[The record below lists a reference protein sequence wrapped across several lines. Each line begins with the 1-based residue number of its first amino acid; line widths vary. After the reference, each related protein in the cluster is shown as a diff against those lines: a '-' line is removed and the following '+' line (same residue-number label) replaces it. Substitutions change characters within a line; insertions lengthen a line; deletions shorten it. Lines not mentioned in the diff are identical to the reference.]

1 MQPPRQEAASTA
13 AFRSPG
19 RCRRVQ
25 WVMRPFHAAAGLT
38 GIAVHA
44 APGAGHAEEQTDE
57 IPDSPSM
64 KYSLETLR
72 GDVFGGITS
81 TVVALPI
88 ALGFG
93 IASGMGAAAGLYG
106 AIAVGFFASV
116 FGGTRAQISGP
127 AAPTTVAMAVIL
139 TSYANSLSEALFVVV
154 LAGLLQVL
162 LGLSKIGRFVAYTP
176 YVVVSGFMS
185 GIGIIIVLLQAL
197 PFLGAAVMT
206 GGPMDAV
213 QALPAA
219 IGGVNTDA
227 LWIATVTLA
236 VGFLWPERLS
246 RFVPGPLA
254 ALVAG
259 TALGIFWLTGASVIG
274 PVPTGL
280 PELHLELP
288 SVDFLLHAL
297 EPAIILALIGA
308 VDSLLT
314 SLVADSITGERHNP
328 DRELIGQGIGNM
340 AAGLIGALPGA
351 GSPMG
356 TVANIRS
363 GGTTPVSGALRALL
377 LLALVLGLGRF
388 VEPIPHAALAGVLM
402 KIGLDIID
410 WRLLGRVHRMQ
421 KSHLFVMLTT
431 LCLTVFVDLIT
442 AVAIGLI
449 AGGMVHAR
457 RLERLEL
464 DSVVSV
470 PMLDMTFFAGD
481 EALAGTDPHA
491 ARVGMV
497 ALRGTLT
504 VASSHKLAGV
514 IGTDIRE
521 HEVVIFDFSDAT
533 YIDDSAAL
541 VIEHLLEVAENSA
554 TECILVGL
562 AGTGAYTLE
571 TLGVLEDIPD
581 GRIVDTLDDAR
592 RIARGLLLAD
602 DSPTAG

>member
-1 MQPPRQEAASTA
+1 MQPL
-13 AFRSPG
+13 
-19 RCRRVQ
+19 
-25 WVMRPFHAAAGLT
+25 HAAAGLT

-44 APGAGHAEEQTDE
+44 APGAGHAEEQTDK